1 MGDTNFFQPRLKLKI
16 SPQSK
21 ISRVTVLLIMPQYAE
36 ICLNS
41 NSAEYAGICQYSEC
55 VLCST

>member
-21 ISRVTVLLIMPQYAE
+21 ISRVTVLLIMPQCAG
-36 ICLNS
+36 ISL
-41 NSAEYAGICQYSEC
+41 NSAEYAGICQHSEC
-55 VLCST
+55 VLRST